1 MKKFIFSV
9 GNKNKLFKV
18 TALTALTLC
27 LPTMASAYNANA
39 NKVEMS
45 QQKADHITGT
55 VTDTNGEPII
65 GATIKI
71 VGSSNGT
78 VTDVNGKFTLSVA
91 RNAELQIS
99 SIGYVTK
106 KITVVSNN
114 LNIILSED
122 RASLDEVVVLGYGA
136 GQRKQ
141 DLSASVGVINNA
153 DKLSVRPVSSTEGML
168 QGQLAGVTITANG
181 GDPTSA
187 PNIVIRGQGSMNGDN
202 VLWVVDGIPGA
213 PIPSMNDIES
223 IVVLKDAASA
233 AIYGAQ
239 SGAGGCVLVTTKKAK
254 EGKVSLSYDGLYGFR
269 QATNLPKALTAEEQI
284 KLANISYKAA
294 GLDTPIGWDTKVNPY
309 IATNRTD
316 WMDEVFRNAFY
327 QRHNVV
333 INTGTSSARSRL
345 SYAYDGDDGVLIGTF
360 NKRHTIHYNGQF
372 DINKWITITED
383 FTWRNSQMRGANT
396 ANPEGGVIMNALHMP
411 SSASVYNPDGTYGGV
426 SEPGNGYT
434 DIHGDAINP
443 VRILCASNAYDKTS
457 DMWSTTSL
465 QLHDIVPGLKF
476 TSRFSFNI
484 ENNFHKEFNP
494 MRPESG
500 KPQLFNE
507 MNESAYR
514 YKKWMTENTLTY
526 DNSFGKHNLGLLLS
540 TTANKLVQRGVSV
553 YARGFSDET
562 PALQYLA
569 YAGTTTPDDYLI
581 GPDANVA
588 CIARASY
595 SYDDRY
601 FLTASWRRDYAG
613 RLPKDNN
620 YGDFP
625 AFTGAWKISN
635 ESWFAK
641 NKNLNLLKLRASW
654 GRVGNLGSIGYGYK
668 AAQLSSSV
676 WSEGAQY
683 GVTSNTLWGTLIY
696 NGTAL
701 NPSLTWETSEQW
713 DLGLDATMFNNRLS
727 LGFDYFNKRTYN
739 LIQQQSVGWPSTI
752 GLDAMLV
759 NLGEVKNEGVE
770 VQAAWN
776 DQVNKDFSY
785 YINGNFAW
793 LKNRVTDT
801 GTYDENGNPGIWVG
815 DVYGHNDFKNLTN
828 LFQTTQ
834 GQALNSFHLI
844 KTDGIFQSDEEAA
857 AYVDKDGKRIQP
869 NAKAG
874 DLKFVDANN
883 DGTIDDK
890 DRQYCGSSMPKTTYA
905 LTAGFNWKGLSVSA
919 MFQGVTGAQALFVG
933 KYLTLSDMEGNFN
946 RWNKILDAWSPE
958 NRGSDIPRISKND
971 TNGNFTTSS
980 DWYLEDA
987 SYLRLKNLTIGY
999 DFTDFIQKWGHLN
1012 DRKSSLYV
1020 YFSAENVFTITKYSG
1035 MDPEVGGFDTMKY
1048 PLSRVLSL
1056 GVKITY

>member
-1 MKKFIFSV
+1 
-9 GNKNKLFKV
+9 
-18 TALTALTLC
+18 
-27 LPTMASAYNANA
+27 
-39 NKVEMS
+39 
-45 QQKADHITGT
+45 
-55 VTDTNGEPII
+55 
-65 GATIKI
+65 
-71 VGSSNGT
+71 
-78 VTDVNGKFTLSVA
+78 
-91 RNAELQIS
+91 
-99 SIGYVTK
+99 
-106 KITVVSNN
+106 
-114 LNIILSED
+114 
-122 RASLDEVVVLGYGA
+122 
-136 GQRKQ
+136 
-141 DLSASVGVINNA
+141 
-153 DKLSVRPVSSTEGML
+153 
-168 QGQLAGVTITANG
+168 
-181 GDPTSA
+181 
-187 PNIVIRGQGSMNGDN
+187 
-202 VLWVVDGIPGA
+202 
-213 PIPSMNDIES
+213 
-223 IVVLKDAASA
+223 
-233 AIYGAQ
+233 
-239 SGAGGCVLVTTKKAK
+239 
-254 EGKVSLSYDGLYGFR
+254 
-269 QATNLPKALTAEEQI
+269 
-284 KLANISYKAA
+284 
-294 GLDTPIGWDTKVNPY
+294 
-309 IATNRTD
+309 
-316 WMDEVFRNAFY
+316 
-327 QRHNVV
+327 
-333 INTGTSSARSRL
+333 
-345 SYAYDGDDGVLIGTF
+345 
-360 NKRHTIHYNGQF
+360 
-372 DINKWITITED
+372 
-383 FTWRNSQMRGANT
+383 
-396 ANPEGGVIMNALHMP
+396 
-411 SSASVYNPDGTYGGV
+411 
-426 SEPGNGYT
+426 
-434 DIHGDAINP
+434 
-443 VRILCASNAYDKTS
+443 
-457 DMWSTTSL
+457 MWSTTSL

-484 ENNFHKEFNP
+484 ENNFYKEFNP

-526 DNSFGKHNLGLLLS
+526 DNAFGKHNLGLLLS

-569 YAGTTTPDDYLI
+569 YAGTTTPKDYLI

-635 ESWFAK
+635 ESWFPK

-727 LGFDYFNKRTYN
+727 LGFDYFKKRTYN

-801 GTYDENGNPGIWVG
+801 GTHDENGNPGIWVG
-815 DVYGHNDFKNLTN
+815 DVYGHNDFKTLTN

-883 DGTIDDK
+883 DGKIDDK

-919 MFQGVTGAQALFVG
+919 MFQGVSGAQALFVG
-933 KYLTLSDMEGNFN
+933 KGLTLSDTEGNFN

-971 TNGNFTTSS
+971 PNGNFTTSS

-1012 DRKSSLYV
+1012 NRKSSLYV

-1048 PLSRVLSL
+1048 PLSRVFSL

>member
-1 MKKFIFSV
+1 
-9 GNKNKLFKV
+9 
-18 TALTALTLC
+18 
-27 LPTMASAYNANA
+27 
-39 NKVEMS
+39 
-45 QQKADHITGT
+45 
-55 VTDTNGEPII
+55 
-65 GATIKI
+65 
-71 VGSSNGT
+71 
-78 VTDVNGKFTLSVA
+78 
-91 RNAELQIS
+91 
-99 SIGYVTK
+99 
-106 KITVVSNN
+106 
-114 LNIILSED
+114 
-122 RASLDEVVVLGYGA
+122 
-136 GQRKQ
+136 
-141 DLSASVGVINNA
+141 
-153 DKLSVRPVSSTEGML
+153 
-168 QGQLAGVTITANG
+168 
-181 GDPTSA
+181 
-187 PNIVIRGQGSMNGDN
+187 
-202 VLWVVDGIPGA
+202 
-213 PIPSMNDIES
+213 
-223 IVVLKDAASA
+223 
-233 AIYGAQ
+233 
-239 SGAGGCVLVTTKKAK
+239 
-254 EGKVSLSYDGLYGFR
+254 
-269 QATNLPKALTAEEQI
+269 
-284 KLANISYKAA
+284 
-294 GLDTPIGWDTKVNPY
+294 
-309 IATNRTD
+309 
-316 WMDEVFRNAFY
+316 
-327 QRHNVV
+327 
-333 INTGTSSARSRL
+333 
-345 SYAYDGDDGVLIGTF
+345 
-360 NKRHTIHYNGQF
+360 
-372 DINKWITITED
+372 
-383 FTWRNSQMRGANT
+383 
-396 ANPEGGVIMNALHMP
+396 
-411 SSASVYNPDGTYGGV
+411 
-426 SEPGNGYT
+426 
-434 DIHGDAINP
+434 
-443 VRILCASNAYDKTS
+443 
-457 DMWSTTSL
+457 
-465 QLHDIVPGLKF
+465 
-476 TSRFSFNI
+476 
-484 ENNFHKEFNP
+484 
-494 MRPESG
+494 
-500 KPQLFNE
+500 
-507 MNESAYR
+507 
-514 YKKWMTENTLTY
+514 MTENTLTY
-526 DNSFGKHNLGLLLS
+526 DNAFGKHNLGLLLS

-569 YAGTTTPDDYLI
+569 YAGTTTPKDYLI

-635 ESWFAK
+635 ESWFPK

-801 GTYDENGNPGIWVG
+801 GTHDENGNPGIWVG
-815 DVYGHNDFKNLTN
+815 DVYGHNDFKTLTN

-883 DGTIDDK
+883 DGKIDDK

-919 MFQGVTGAQALFVG
+919 MFQGVSGAQALFVG
-933 KYLTLSDMEGNFN
+933 KGLTLSDTEGNFN

-971 TNGNFTTSS
+971 PNGNFTTSS

-999 DFTDFIQKWGHLN
+999 DFTDFIRKWGHLN

-1048 PLSRVLSL
+1048 PLSRVFSL

>member
-1 MKKFIFSV
+1 
-9 GNKNKLFKV
+9 
-18 TALTALTLC
+18 
-27 LPTMASAYNANA
+27 
-39 NKVEMS
+39 
-45 QQKADHITGT
+45 
-55 VTDTNGEPII
+55 
-65 GATIKI
+65 
-71 VGSSNGT
+71 
-78 VTDVNGKFTLSVA
+78 
-91 RNAELQIS
+91 
-99 SIGYVTK
+99 
-106 KITVVSNN
+106 
-114 LNIILSED
+114 
-122 RASLDEVVVLGYGA
+122 
-136 GQRKQ
+136 
-141 DLSASVGVINNA
+141 
-153 DKLSVRPVSSTEGML
+153 
-168 QGQLAGVTITANG
+168 
-181 GDPTSA
+181 
-187 PNIVIRGQGSMNGDN
+187 
-202 VLWVVDGIPGA
+202 
-213 PIPSMNDIES
+213 
-223 IVVLKDAASA
+223 
-233 AIYGAQ
+233 
-239 SGAGGCVLVTTKKAK
+239 
-254 EGKVSLSYDGLYGFR
+254 
-269 QATNLPKALTAEEQI
+269 
-284 KLANISYKAA
+284 
-294 GLDTPIGWDTKVNPY
+294 
-309 IATNRTD
+309 
-316 WMDEVFRNAFY
+316 
-327 QRHNVV
+327 
-333 INTGTSSARSRL
+333 
-345 SYAYDGDDGVLIGTF
+345 
-360 NKRHTIHYNGQF
+360 
-372 DINKWITITED
+372 
-383 FTWRNSQMRGANT
+383 
-396 ANPEGGVIMNALHMP
+396 
-411 SSASVYNPDGTYGGV
+411 
-426 SEPGNGYT
+426 

-443 VRILCASNAYDKTS
+443 VRILCASNAYNKTS

-484 ENNFHKEFNP
+484 ENNFYKEFNP

-526 DNSFGKHNLGLLLS
+526 DNAFGKHNLGLLLS

-569 YAGTTTPDDYLI
+569 YAGTTTPKDYLI

-635 ESWFAK
+635 ESWFPK

-801 GTYDENGNPGIWVG
+801 GTHDENGNPGIWVG
-815 DVYGHNDFKNLTN
+815 DVYGHNDFKTLTN

-883 DGTIDDK
+883 DGKIDDK

-919 MFQGVTGAQALFVG
+919 MFQGVSGAQALFVG
-933 KYLTLSDMEGNFN
+933 KGLTLSDTEGNFN

-971 TNGNFTTSS
+971 PNGNFTTSS

-999 DFTDFIQKWGHLN
+999 DFTDFIRKWGHLN

-1048 PLSRVLSL
+1048 PLSRVFSL

>member
-1 MKKFIFSV
+1 
-9 GNKNKLFKV
+9 
-18 TALTALTLC
+18 
-27 LPTMASAYNANA
+27 
-39 NKVEMS
+39 
-45 QQKADHITGT
+45 
-55 VTDTNGEPII
+55 
-65 GATIKI
+65 
-71 VGSSNGT
+71 
-78 VTDVNGKFTLSVA
+78 
-91 RNAELQIS
+91 
-99 SIGYVTK
+99 
-106 KITVVSNN
+106 
-114 LNIILSED
+114 
-122 RASLDEVVVLGYGA
+122 
-136 GQRKQ
+136 
-141 DLSASVGVINNA
+141 
-153 DKLSVRPVSSTEGML
+153 
-168 QGQLAGVTITANG
+168 
-181 GDPTSA
+181 
-187 PNIVIRGQGSMNGDN
+187 
-202 VLWVVDGIPGA
+202 
-213 PIPSMNDIES
+213 
-223 IVVLKDAASA
+223 
-233 AIYGAQ
+233 
-239 SGAGGCVLVTTKKAK
+239 
-254 EGKVSLSYDGLYGFR
+254 
-269 QATNLPKALTAEEQI
+269 
-284 KLANISYKAA
+284 
-294 GLDTPIGWDTKVNPY
+294 
-309 IATNRTD
+309 
-316 WMDEVFRNAFY
+316 
-327 QRHNVV
+327 
-333 INTGTSSARSRL
+333 
-345 SYAYDGDDGVLIGTF
+345 
-360 NKRHTIHYNGQF
+360 
-372 DINKWITITED
+372 
-383 FTWRNSQMRGANT
+383 
-396 ANPEGGVIMNALHMP
+396 
-411 SSASVYNPDGTYGGV
+411 
-426 SEPGNGYT
+426 
-434 DIHGDAINP
+434 
-443 VRILCASNAYDKTS
+443 
-457 DMWSTTSL
+457 MWSTTSL

-484 ENNFHKEFNP
+484 ENNFYKEFNP

-526 DNSFGKHNLGLLLS
+526 DNAFGKHNLGLLLS

-569 YAGTTTPDDYLI
+569 YAGTTTPKDYLI

-635 ESWFAK
+635 ESWFPK

-801 GTYDENGNPGIWVG
+801 GTHDENGNPGIWVG
-815 DVYGHNDFKNLTN
+815 DVYGHNDFKTLTN

-883 DGTIDDK
+883 DGKIDDK

-919 MFQGVTGAQALFVG
+919 MFQGVSGAQALFVG
-933 KYLTLSDMEGNFN
+933 KGLTLSDTEGNFN

-971 TNGNFTTSS
+971 PNGNFTTSS

-1012 DRKSSLYV
+1012 NRKSSLYV

-1048 PLSRVLSL
+1048 PLSRVFSL

>member
-1 MKKFIFSV
+1 
-9 GNKNKLFKV
+9 
-18 TALTALTLC
+18 
-27 LPTMASAYNANA
+27 
-39 NKVEMS
+39 
-45 QQKADHITGT
+45 
-55 VTDTNGEPII
+55 
-65 GATIKI
+65 
-71 VGSSNGT
+71 
-78 VTDVNGKFTLSVA
+78 
-91 RNAELQIS
+91 
-99 SIGYVTK
+99 
-106 KITVVSNN
+106 
-114 LNIILSED
+114 
-122 RASLDEVVVLGYGA
+122 
-136 GQRKQ
+136 
-141 DLSASVGVINNA
+141 
-153 DKLSVRPVSSTEGML
+153 
-168 QGQLAGVTITANG
+168 
-181 GDPTSA
+181 
-187 PNIVIRGQGSMNGDN
+187 
-202 VLWVVDGIPGA
+202 
-213 PIPSMNDIES
+213 
-223 IVVLKDAASA
+223 
-233 AIYGAQ
+233 
-239 SGAGGCVLVTTKKAK
+239 
-254 EGKVSLSYDGLYGFR
+254 
-269 QATNLPKALTAEEQI
+269 
-284 KLANISYKAA
+284 
-294 GLDTPIGWDTKVNPY
+294 
-309 IATNRTD
+309 
-316 WMDEVFRNAFY
+316 
-327 QRHNVV
+327 
-333 INTGTSSARSRL
+333 
-345 SYAYDGDDGVLIGTF
+345 
-360 NKRHTIHYNGQF
+360 
-372 DINKWITITED
+372 
-383 FTWRNSQMRGANT
+383 
-396 ANPEGGVIMNALHMP
+396 
-411 SSASVYNPDGTYGGV
+411 
-426 SEPGNGYT
+426 
-434 DIHGDAINP
+434 AINP
-443 VRILCASNAYDKTS
+443 VRILCASNAYNKTS

-484 ENNFHKEFNP
+484 ENNFYKEFNP

-526 DNSFGKHNLGLLLS
+526 DNAFGKHNLGLLLS

-569 YAGTTTPDDYLI
+569 YAGTTTPKDYLI

-635 ESWFAK
+635 ESWFPK

-801 GTYDENGNPGIWVG
+801 GTHDENGNPGIWVG
-815 DVYGHNDFKNLTN
+815 DVYGHNDFKTLTN

-883 DGTIDDK
+883 DGKIDDK

-919 MFQGVTGAQALFVG
+919 MFQGVSGAQALFVG
-933 KYLTLSDMEGNFN
+933 KGLTLSDTEGNFN

-971 TNGNFTTSS
+971 PNGNFTTSS

-1012 DRKSSLYV
+1012 NRKSSLYV

-1048 PLSRVLSL
+1048 PLSRVFSL

>member
-1 MKKFIFSV
+1 
-9 GNKNKLFKV
+9 
-18 TALTALTLC
+18 
-27 LPTMASAYNANA
+27 
-39 NKVEMS
+39 
-45 QQKADHITGT
+45 
-55 VTDTNGEPII
+55 
-65 GATIKI
+65 
-71 VGSSNGT
+71 
-78 VTDVNGKFTLSVA
+78 
-91 RNAELQIS
+91 
-99 SIGYVTK
+99 
-106 KITVVSNN
+106 
-114 LNIILSED
+114 
-122 RASLDEVVVLGYGA
+122 
-136 GQRKQ
+136 
-141 DLSASVGVINNA
+141 
-153 DKLSVRPVSSTEGML
+153 
-168 QGQLAGVTITANG
+168 
-181 GDPTSA
+181 
-187 PNIVIRGQGSMNGDN
+187 
-202 VLWVVDGIPGA
+202 
-213 PIPSMNDIES
+213 
-223 IVVLKDAASA
+223 
-233 AIYGAQ
+233 
-239 SGAGGCVLVTTKKAK
+239 
-254 EGKVSLSYDGLYGFR
+254 
-269 QATNLPKALTAEEQI
+269 
-284 KLANISYKAA
+284 
-294 GLDTPIGWDTKVNPY
+294 
-309 IATNRTD
+309 
-316 WMDEVFRNAFY
+316 
-327 QRHNVV
+327 
-333 INTGTSSARSRL
+333 
-345 SYAYDGDDGVLIGTF
+345 
-360 NKRHTIHYNGQF
+360 
-372 DINKWITITED
+372 
-383 FTWRNSQMRGANT
+383 
-396 ANPEGGVIMNALHMP
+396 
-411 SSASVYNPDGTYGGV
+411 
-426 SEPGNGYT
+426 
-434 DIHGDAINP
+434 
-443 VRILCASNAYDKTS
+443 
-457 DMWSTTSL
+457 
-465 QLHDIVPGLKF
+465 
-476 TSRFSFNI
+476 
-484 ENNFHKEFNP
+484 
-494 MRPESG
+494 
-500 KPQLFNE
+500 
-507 MNESAYR
+507 
-514 YKKWMTENTLTY
+514 MTENTLTY
-526 DNSFGKHNLGLLLS
+526 DNAFGKHNLGLLLS

-569 YAGTTTPDDYLI
+569 YAGTTTPKDYLI

-635 ESWFAK
+635 ESWFPK

-759 NLGEVKNEGVE
+759 NLGEVKNEGME

-801 GTYDENGNPGIWVG
+801 GTHDENGNPGIWVG
-815 DVYGHNDFKNLTN
+815 DVYGHNDFKTLTN

-883 DGTIDDK
+883 DGKIDDK

-919 MFQGVTGAQALFVG
+919 MFQGVSGAQALFVG
-933 KYLTLSDMEGNFN
+933 KGLTLSDTEGNFN

-971 TNGNFTTSS
+971 PNGNFTTSS

-999 DFTDFIQKWGHLN
+999 DFTDFIRKWGHLN

-1048 PLSRVLSL
+1048 PLSRVFSL

>member
-1 MKKFIFSV
+1 
-9 GNKNKLFKV
+9 
-18 TALTALTLC
+18 
-27 LPTMASAYNANA
+27 
-39 NKVEMS
+39 
-45 QQKADHITGT
+45 
-55 VTDTNGEPII
+55 
-65 GATIKI
+65 
-71 VGSSNGT
+71 
-78 VTDVNGKFTLSVA
+78 
-91 RNAELQIS
+91 
-99 SIGYVTK
+99 
-106 KITVVSNN
+106 
-114 LNIILSED
+114 
-122 RASLDEVVVLGYGA
+122 
-136 GQRKQ
+136 
-141 DLSASVGVINNA
+141 
-153 DKLSVRPVSSTEGML
+153 
-168 QGQLAGVTITANG
+168 
-181 GDPTSA
+181 
-187 PNIVIRGQGSMNGDN
+187 
-202 VLWVVDGIPGA
+202 
-213 PIPSMNDIES
+213 
-223 IVVLKDAASA
+223 
-233 AIYGAQ
+233 
-239 SGAGGCVLVTTKKAK
+239 
-254 EGKVSLSYDGLYGFR
+254 
-269 QATNLPKALTAEEQI
+269 
-284 KLANISYKAA
+284 
-294 GLDTPIGWDTKVNPY
+294 
-309 IATNRTD
+309 
-316 WMDEVFRNAFY
+316 
-327 QRHNVV
+327 
-333 INTGTSSARSRL
+333 
-345 SYAYDGDDGVLIGTF
+345 
-360 NKRHTIHYNGQF
+360 
-372 DINKWITITED
+372 
-383 FTWRNSQMRGANT
+383 
-396 ANPEGGVIMNALHMP
+396 
-411 SSASVYNPDGTYGGV
+411 

-443 VRILCASNAYDKTS
+443 VRILCASNAYNKTS

-484 ENNFHKEFNP
+484 ENNFYKEFNP

-526 DNSFGKHNLGLLLS
+526 DNAFGKHNLGLLLS

-569 YAGTTTPDDYLI
+569 YAGTTTPKDYLI

-635 ESWFAK
+635 ESWFPK

-801 GTYDENGNPGIWVG
+801 GTHDENGNPGIWVG
-815 DVYGHNDFKNLTN
+815 DVYGHNDFKTLTN

-883 DGTIDDK
+883 DGKIDDK

-919 MFQGVTGAQALFVG
+919 MFQGVSGAQALFVG
-933 KYLTLSDMEGNFN
+933 KALTLSDTEGNFN

-971 TNGNFTTSS
+971 PNGNFTTSS

-1048 PLSRVLSL
+1048 PLSRVFSL

>member
-1 MKKFIFSV
+1 
-9 GNKNKLFKV
+9 
-18 TALTALTLC
+18 
-27 LPTMASAYNANA
+27 
-39 NKVEMS
+39 
-45 QQKADHITGT
+45 
-55 VTDTNGEPII
+55 
-65 GATIKI
+65 
-71 VGSSNGT
+71 
-78 VTDVNGKFTLSVA
+78 
-91 RNAELQIS
+91 
-99 SIGYVTK
+99 
-106 KITVVSNN
+106 
-114 LNIILSED
+114 
-122 RASLDEVVVLGYGA
+122 
-136 GQRKQ
+136 
-141 DLSASVGVINNA
+141 
-153 DKLSVRPVSSTEGML
+153 
-168 QGQLAGVTITANG
+168 
-181 GDPTSA
+181 
-187 PNIVIRGQGSMNGDN
+187 
-202 VLWVVDGIPGA
+202 
-213 PIPSMNDIES
+213 
-223 IVVLKDAASA
+223 
-233 AIYGAQ
+233 
-239 SGAGGCVLVTTKKAK
+239 
-254 EGKVSLSYDGLYGFR
+254 
-269 QATNLPKALTAEEQI
+269 
-284 KLANISYKAA
+284 
-294 GLDTPIGWDTKVNPY
+294 
-309 IATNRTD
+309 
-316 WMDEVFRNAFY
+316 
-327 QRHNVV
+327 
-333 INTGTSSARSRL
+333 
-345 SYAYDGDDGVLIGTF
+345 
-360 NKRHTIHYNGQF
+360 
-372 DINKWITITED
+372 
-383 FTWRNSQMRGANT
+383 
-396 ANPEGGVIMNALHMP
+396 
-411 SSASVYNPDGTYGGV
+411 
-426 SEPGNGYT
+426 
-434 DIHGDAINP
+434 
-443 VRILCASNAYDKTS
+443 
-457 DMWSTTSL
+457 
-465 QLHDIVPGLKF
+465 
-476 TSRFSFNI
+476 
-484 ENNFHKEFNP
+484 
-494 MRPESG
+494 
-500 KPQLFNE
+500 
-507 MNESAYR
+507 
-514 YKKWMTENTLTY
+514 MTENTLTY
-526 DNSFGKHNLGLLLS
+526 DNAFGKHNLGLLLS

-569 YAGTTTPDDYLI
+569 YAGTTTPKDYLI

-668 AAQLSSSV
+668 AAQLSSDV

-801 GTYDENGNPGIWVG
+801 GTYDEKGNPGIWVG

-874 DLKFVDANN
+874 DLKFVDANK
-883 DGTIDDK
+883 DGKIDDK

-933 KYLTLSDMEGNFN
+933 KYLTLSDTEGNFN

-971 TNGNFTTSS
+971 PNGNFTTSS

-999 DFTDFIQKWGHLN
+999 DFTDLIQKWGHLN

>member
-1 MKKFIFSV
+1 
-9 GNKNKLFKV
+9 
-18 TALTALTLC
+18 
-27 LPTMASAYNANA
+27 
-39 NKVEMS
+39 
-45 QQKADHITGT
+45 
-55 VTDTNGEPII
+55 
-65 GATIKI
+65 
-71 VGSSNGT
+71 
-78 VTDVNGKFTLSVA
+78 
-91 RNAELQIS
+91 
-99 SIGYVTK
+99 
-106 KITVVSNN
+106 
-114 LNIILSED
+114 
-122 RASLDEVVVLGYGA
+122 
-136 GQRKQ
+136 
-141 DLSASVGVINNA
+141 
-153 DKLSVRPVSSTEGML
+153 
-168 QGQLAGVTITANG
+168 
-181 GDPTSA
+181 
-187 PNIVIRGQGSMNGDN
+187 
-202 VLWVVDGIPGA
+202 
-213 PIPSMNDIES
+213 
-223 IVVLKDAASA
+223 
-233 AIYGAQ
+233 
-239 SGAGGCVLVTTKKAK
+239 
-254 EGKVSLSYDGLYGFR
+254 
-269 QATNLPKALTAEEQI
+269 
-284 KLANISYKAA
+284 
-294 GLDTPIGWDTKVNPY
+294 
-309 IATNRTD
+309 
-316 WMDEVFRNAFY
+316 
-327 QRHNVV
+327 
-333 INTGTSSARSRL
+333 
-345 SYAYDGDDGVLIGTF
+345 
-360 NKRHTIHYNGQF
+360 
-372 DINKWITITED
+372 
-383 FTWRNSQMRGANT
+383 
-396 ANPEGGVIMNALHMP
+396 
-411 SSASVYNPDGTYGGV
+411 
-426 SEPGNGYT
+426 
-434 DIHGDAINP
+434 NP
-443 VRILCASNAYDKTS
+443 VRILCASNAYNKTS

-484 ENNFHKEFNP
+484 ENNFYKEFNP

-526 DNSFGKHNLGLLLS
+526 DNAFGKHNLGLLLS

-569 YAGTTTPDDYLI
+569 YAGTTTPKDYLI

-635 ESWFAK
+635 ESWFPK

-801 GTYDENGNPGIWVG
+801 GTHDENGNPGIWVG
-815 DVYGHNDFKNLTN
+815 DVYGHNDFKTLTN

-883 DGTIDDK
+883 DGKIDDK

-919 MFQGVTGAQALFVG
+919 MFQGVSGAQALFVG
-933 KYLTLSDMEGNFN
+933 KGLTLSDTEGNFN

-971 TNGNFTTSS
+971 PNGNFTTSS

-1012 DRKSSLYV
+1012 NRKSSLYV

-1048 PLSRVLSL
+1048 PLSRVFSL

>member
-1 MKKFIFSV
+1 
-9 GNKNKLFKV
+9 
-18 TALTALTLC
+18 
-27 LPTMASAYNANA
+27 AYN
-39 NKVEMS
+39 
-45 QQKADHITGT
+45 
-55 VTDTNGEPII
+55 
-65 GATIKI
+65 
-71 VGSSNGT
+71 
-78 VTDVNGKFTLSVA
+78 
-91 RNAELQIS
+91 
-99 SIGYVTK
+99 
-106 KITVVSNN
+106 
-114 LNIILSED
+114 
-122 RASLDEVVVLGYGA
+122 
-136 GQRKQ
+136 
-141 DLSASVGVINNA
+141 
-153 DKLSVRPVSSTEGML
+153 
-168 QGQLAGVTITANG
+168 
-181 GDPTSA
+181 
-187 PNIVIRGQGSMNGDN
+187 
-202 VLWVVDGIPGA
+202 
-213 PIPSMNDIES
+213 
-223 IVVLKDAASA
+223 
-233 AIYGAQ
+233 
-239 SGAGGCVLVTTKKAK
+239 
-254 EGKVSLSYDGLYGFR
+254 
-269 QATNLPKALTAEEQI
+269 
-284 KLANISYKAA
+284 
-294 GLDTPIGWDTKVNPY
+294 
-309 IATNRTD
+309 
-316 WMDEVFRNAFY
+316 
-327 QRHNVV
+327 
-333 INTGTSSARSRL
+333 
-345 SYAYDGDDGVLIGTF
+345 
-360 NKRHTIHYNGQF
+360 
-372 DINKWITITED
+372 
-383 FTWRNSQMRGANT
+383 
-396 ANPEGGVIMNALHMP
+396 
-411 SSASVYNPDGTYGGV
+411 
-426 SEPGNGYT
+426 
-434 DIHGDAINP
+434 
-443 VRILCASNAYDKTS
+443 KTS

-484 ENNFHKEFNP
+484 ENNFYKEFNP

-526 DNSFGKHNLGLLLS
+526 DNAFGKHNLGLLLS

-569 YAGTTTPDDYLI
+569 YAGTTTPKDYLI

-635 ESWFAK
+635 ESWFPK

-801 GTYDENGNPGIWVG
+801 GTHDENGNPGIWVG
-815 DVYGHNDFKNLTN
+815 DVYGHNDFKTLTN

-883 DGTIDDK
+883 DGKIDDK

-919 MFQGVTGAQALFVG
+919 MFQGVSGAQALFVG
-933 KYLTLSDMEGNFN
+933 KGLTLSDTEGNFN

-971 TNGNFTTSS
+971 PNGNFTTSS

-1012 DRKSSLYV
+1012 NRKSSLYV

-1048 PLSRVLSL
+1048 PLSRVFSL

>member
-1 MKKFIFSV
+1 
-9 GNKNKLFKV
+9 
-18 TALTALTLC
+18 
-27 LPTMASAYNANA
+27 
-39 NKVEMS
+39 
-45 QQKADHITGT
+45 
-55 VTDTNGEPII
+55 
-65 GATIKI
+65 
-71 VGSSNGT
+71 
-78 VTDVNGKFTLSVA
+78 
-91 RNAELQIS
+91 
-99 SIGYVTK
+99 
-106 KITVVSNN
+106 
-114 LNIILSED
+114 
-122 RASLDEVVVLGYGA
+122 
-136 GQRKQ
+136 
-141 DLSASVGVINNA
+141 
-153 DKLSVRPVSSTEGML
+153 
-168 QGQLAGVTITANG
+168 
-181 GDPTSA
+181 
-187 PNIVIRGQGSMNGDN
+187 
-202 VLWVVDGIPGA
+202 
-213 PIPSMNDIES
+213 
-223 IVVLKDAASA
+223 
-233 AIYGAQ
+233 
-239 SGAGGCVLVTTKKAK
+239 
-254 EGKVSLSYDGLYGFR
+254 
-269 QATNLPKALTAEEQI
+269 
-284 KLANISYKAA
+284 
-294 GLDTPIGWDTKVNPY
+294 
-309 IATNRTD
+309 
-316 WMDEVFRNAFY
+316 
-327 QRHNVV
+327 
-333 INTGTSSARSRL
+333 
-345 SYAYDGDDGVLIGTF
+345 
-360 NKRHTIHYNGQF
+360 
-372 DINKWITITED
+372 
-383 FTWRNSQMRGANT
+383 
-396 ANPEGGVIMNALHMP
+396 
-411 SSASVYNPDGTYGGV
+411 
-426 SEPGNGYT
+426 
-434 DIHGDAINP
+434 
-443 VRILCASNAYDKTS
+443 
-457 DMWSTTSL
+457 
-465 QLHDIVPGLKF
+465 
-476 TSRFSFNI
+476 
-484 ENNFHKEFNP
+484 
-494 MRPESG
+494 
-500 KPQLFNE
+500 
-507 MNESAYR
+507 
-514 YKKWMTENTLTY
+514 MTENTLTY
-526 DNSFGKHNLGLLLS
+526 DNAFGKHNLGLLLS

-569 YAGTTTPDDYLI
+569 YAGTTTPKDYLI

-635 ESWFAK
+635 ESWFPK

-801 GTYDENGNPGIWVG
+801 GTHDENGNPGIWVG
-815 DVYGHNDFKNLTN
+815 DVYGHNDFKTLTN

-883 DGTIDDK
+883 DGKIDDK

-919 MFQGVTGAQALFVG
+919 MFQGVSGAQALFVG
-933 KYLTLSDMEGNFN
+933 KGLTLSDTEGNFN

-971 TNGNFTTSS
+971 PNGNFTTSS

-1048 PLSRVLSL
+1048 PLSRVFSL